1 MLAELPLLAR
11 YTVTADDAVYAIPFR
26 VYRAE
31 DVAVTYSTNGRTE
44 TALTLGKDYS
54 VQILPAGGAELT
66 LAAGVAGGVVPAGAV
81 LAIASAVPATQ
92 EADFSNTAT
101 VNTGALETQLDRE
114 VQMIQQLKDGLALA
128 VKVPA
133 AGNQSPEELLA
144 DIFDAKDA
152 AADSA
157 TSAQANANAAAE
169 SARSAAGSA
178 AVATEAREAACICA
192 EEARAA
198 RDVALAQTEA
208 ANTLMEAEL
217 AKVNAI
223 VAVNRTDQ
231 QAAVTAA
238 RQWAEKAPDTPVDYD
253 AEGKPRYSARHW
265 AENAQKIAI
274 EPPTAE
280 RRGSIRVGAGL
291 HLETGGNGEKDVL
304 AVSLAELGGQLLLNS
319 EEWITESGT
328 WTAKSTGWH
337 ELFLIS
343 GGAGALAQNRTT
355 HMVICGGWS
364 GDYKTFLIYLTEG
377 QQVPVVIGA
386 GGLAANE
393 TTTVRFGGRTSFGD
407 YSTVSCE
414 EEDWQGFPAALF
426 NIPISSNGVQGVLMP
441 GTGFGSNNYSQLP
454 SFYGAGGDARTSG
467 DGTIHE
473 CTNGKQGAIRVRR
486 HDPAKANGPL
496 PTPALLSAR
505 SVASRAAA
513 APATVSLYDPETG
526 PGSVWNEADVEA
538 KLAEGLVR
546 EEAWLET
553 CAARAAEEYAAWLA
567 SPDTEA
573 ERFKLLRIACE
584 AKLTATDKLTTADYP
599 ISDEDRAA
607 VNAYRNAIREL
618 NHQPSAPWDG
628 GGELTPWP
636 EMPTVSKVQG
646 A

>member
-1 MLAELPLLAR
+1 MTMPRGVSRALYSGNGQAVDFPFLFKVFEEDQLSVLVTSPEGVTTEATGWSAQLDDGGGTLTYLHNGAPLPEGWKLAIVR
-11 YTVTADDAVYAIPFR
+11 DMPFVQEVDLITGTR
-26 VYRAE
+26 FDPEVI
-31 DVAVTYSTNGRTE
+31 E
-44 TALTLGKDYS
+44 TALDVAT
-54 VQILPAGGAELT
+54 AE
-66 LAAGVAGGVVPAGAV
+66 
-81 LAIASAVPATQ
+81 
-92 EADFSNTAT
+92 
-101 VNTGALETQLDRE
+101 R
-114 VQMIQQLKDGLALA
+114 QQLLERLARA
-128 VKVPA
+128 VVVEPTDE
-133 AGNQSPEELLA
+133 AGPEALLA
-144 DIFDAKDA
+144 DIRDARTSA
-152 AADSA
+152 AASA

-238 RQWAEKAPDTPVDYD
+238 RQWAEKAPDPPVDDD
-253 AEGKPRYSARHW
+253 AEGQPRYSARHW

-291 HLETGGNGEKDVL
+291 HLEAGENGEKDVL

-377 QQVPVVIGA
+377 QQVPVIIGA
-386 GGLAANE
+386 GGLGANE
-393 TTTVRFGGRTSFGD
+393 TTTVRSGGRTSFGD

-441 GTGFGSNNYSQLP
+441 GTGFGSNNYSQWP

-513 APATVSLYDPETG
+513 PPATVNLYDPETG
-526 PGSVWNEADVEA
+526 QGSVWNEADVEA

-567 SPDTEA
+567 DPETEE
-573 ERFKLLRIACE
+573 ERFSLLQQACA
-584 AKLTATDKLTTADYP
+584 AKLTETDKYTMSDYP
-599 ISDEDRAA
+599 VSDETRAE
-607 VNAYRNAIREL
+607 VDAYRKAIRQL
-618 NHQPSAPWDG
+618 NHQPGAPWDG